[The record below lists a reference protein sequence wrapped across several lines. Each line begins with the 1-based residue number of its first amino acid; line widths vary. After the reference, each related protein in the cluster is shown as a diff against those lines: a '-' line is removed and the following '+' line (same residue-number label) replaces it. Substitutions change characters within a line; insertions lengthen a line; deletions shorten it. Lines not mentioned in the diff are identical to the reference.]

1 MPRKKLALIQFSR
14 ALVPLMVVT
23 FHAAASVMYYFDFDF
38 LGLSVY
44 PLSGGVNYFFTLT
57 GFMVFY
63 IYYKKLAHREELRP
77 YLLQRFIR
85 IYPLYWILSFLWLMV
100 IILLPAHFGVGHETE
115 AATLWYSLLL
125 LPSSQALDP
134 ILLVAWS
141 LIHTVLFYAVF
152 ALLFLKQQRLI
163 KGFFVIWMAGSLLYA
178 LGFIPGEQ
186 ELVYF
191 AFSQYNLMFAAGIA
205 SAWLVLRAPFPAGVG
220 WLLTAAGLAGFPL
233 TWANYHYEWLPLA
246 FDLTTGAASVLLLLG
261 LGSID
266 LRKDIYLPQ
275 ALDYLGRAAFSIY
288 LSHLVLLD
296 IFSELFAALSLF
308 DLLGGWVTTLLFI
321 LLSSAGGCLVYSY
334 MERPLTSYLK
344 KRLITK
350 PAPLTNRSVQQPR
363 TSAK

>member
-63 IYYKKLAHREELRP
+63 IYYKKMAHPAELRP

-85 IYPLYWILSFLWLMV
+85 IYPLYWLLSFIWLM
-100 IILLPAHFGVGHETE
+100 IIVLLPAHFGVGHETE

-125 LPSSQALDP
+125 LPSNQALDP

-152 ALLFLKQQRLI
+152 SLFFLKQQKLAR
-163 KGFFVIWMAGSLLYA
+163 GFFMFWIAGSLLYS
-178 LGFIPGEQ
+178 LGLVPGDQ

-205 SAWLVLRAPFPAGVG
+205 SAWLVLRAPFPAGIG
-220 WLLTAAGLAGFPL
+220 WLLTALGLAGFPL

-246 FDLTTGAASVLLLLG
+246 FDFTTAAASILLLLG

-266 LRKDIYLPQ
+266 LRKDIYLPR

-296 IFSELFAALSLF
+296 VLSELFAAFSLF
-308 DLLGGWVTTLLFI
+308 ELVGGWVTTLLFI
-321 LLSSAGGCLVYSY
+321 FLSSAGGCLVYSY
-334 MERPLTSYLK
+334 IELPLVHYMK
-344 KRLITK
+344 NRLVTN
-350 PAPLTNRSVQQPR
+350 PAPISRSVREPR
-363 TSAK
+363 SSIK